1 MRQEDYSDRSLLEIG
16 NVVVLLSLDEQGRI
30 TRWNDCAT
38 RKFGHTRSEAI
49 GKPLANFLE
58 TKKNST
64 SEKELV
70 QMLQKS
76 MGVDHSEIK
85 EFTGLKKNGS
95 RFPLELEL
103 RAQQTISGPVYTVV
117 MVDISR
123 RRALEVDLHKK
134 STSLDLLLYQCNHN
148 LKAPYFFAQGLIKL
162 IKKEPLGHEASK
174 LIGMLESS
182 LNGGKQLLEDLT
194 TISILTEAYQLDET
208 VDFAQMFEELSIGC
222 GACPVFKDLKLEFDY
237 DTVYPFKSNKTL
249 IERLLNA
256 AVRFVNRYTYGED
269 IRDKRHLKI
278 GVQTTPKGASIAM
291 TFNHLIHDLALQE
304 HGEVFRPN
312 QGEDV
317 SQVNMSYYLMNSIL
331 ELLNGSLTITAT
343 ETNCSEIQISIP
355 NPKPDKPY
363 EEHRTYRIDRRQ
375 QNNPLFKQASDQ
387 VF

>member
-1 MRQEDYSDRSLLEIG
+1 
-16 NVVVLLSLDEQGRI
+16 
-30 TRWNDCAT
+30 
-38 RKFGHTRSEAI
+38 
-49 GKPLANFLE
+49 
-58 TKKNST
+58 
-64 SEKELV
+64 
-70 QMLQKS
+70 
-76 MGVDHSEIK
+76 
-85 EFTGLKKNGS
+85 
-95 RFPLELEL
+95 
-103 RAQQTISGPVYTVV
+103 

-343 ETNCSEIQISIP
+343 KTNCSQIQISIP

-363 EEHRTYRIDRRQ
+363 EEHRAYRFNRRQ